1 MRVNT
6 VKTARVAASLFVFCL
21 ALNQLVRAQPSA
33 IGVFVGASTSSMRI
47 GDHGSSNT
55 NRKSFT
61 AGVNLRT
68 RIPRLG
74 PFAFN
79 VLLSRKGFDVSE
91 PTLHFTYLELPVLYQ
106 IELAGRNARVQPYFG
121 LGIAFA
127 ALLSCHRSITG
138 GIGPYED
145 NCGETQLQNGLPLT
159 ASRRWDVGQDYR
171 FGLRFRAA
179 TGGVVLEARHARG
192 MMDPGAVAG
201 SSSSS
206 RRHRFLALT
215 LGYEWRLPGGS

>member
-6 VKTARVAASLFVFCL
+6 GKSARVAASLFAFFL
-21 ALNQLVRAQPSA
+21 TLSQPGRSQPSA
-33 IGVFVGASTSSMRI
+33 VGVFIGASTSSMRI

-79 VLLSRKGFDVSE
+79 LLLSHKGFDVSE

-106 IELAGRNARVQPYFG
+106 IELAGRNARIQPYFG

-159 ASRRWDVGQDYR
+159 ASRGWDVGQEYR
-171 FGLRFRAA
+171 FGLRFRFRAP

-215 LGYEWRLPGGS
+215 LGYERRL